1 MQLQMLITS
10 QLYQFLPMI
19 PNAMKD
25 AECGWKSEN
34 TSLDGG
40 KHIIEHL
47 ID

>member
-1 MQLQMLITS
+1 MLWKMQ
-10 QLYQFLPMI
+10 
-19 PNAMKD
+19 N
-25 AECGWKSEN
+25 EGEKSEN